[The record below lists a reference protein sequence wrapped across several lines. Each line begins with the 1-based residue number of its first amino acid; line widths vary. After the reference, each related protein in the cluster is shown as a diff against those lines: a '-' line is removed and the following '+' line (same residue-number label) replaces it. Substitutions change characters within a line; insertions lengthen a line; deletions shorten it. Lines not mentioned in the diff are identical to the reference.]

1 MNIIMSNSRYWLAYR
16 MARDTDLGTK
26 FGRALYWFAMI
37 SYSVSV
43 LALCVSFIA
52 FFGYSAIWLT
62 ARHFGWN
69 F

>member
-1 MNIIMSNSRYWLAYR
+1 